1 MLAYLSNFFL
11 IIGSFFMVSAI
22 VGLMRY
28 KDFYIK
34 LHTLSMF
41 NIYGVSSVL
50 FALAIKTYHPIVFFE
65 ILFLIVINVIST
77 LAVISILFRNAIL
90 NNVKY
95 KAKTRDDI
103 TQEEMLEAKNR
114 IDFVINDDTIE
125 KAKKDLRN
133 KLTEKDKAKLEKI
146 YKKEEEKKL
155 KEKLKEEKKNE
166 KEKLKEEKK
175 KEKEKLKEEKKHIK
189 EDKKK
194 EDKKKEDKKKEEK
207 KEGKDVKHTQT
218 KVESKPA
225 VIKTETPKQEVKAEK
240 EPVKTQEPKKEM
252 SDIEKE
258 NEELRKKIREQKK
271 ILRKK
276 IETVRR
282 NAFIT
287 RKPEEIQKAEDLIK
301 GILDKYHLTE
311 DMLKDDYED

>member
-11 IIGSFFMVSAI
+11 IVGSFFMISAI

-41 NIYGVSSVL
+41 NIYGVSSTL
-50 FALAIKTYHPIVFFE
+50 FSLAIKTYDPIIFFE
-65 ILFLIVINVIST
+65 VIFLIIINIIST
-77 LAVISILFRNAIL
+77 VAVVSVLFRNAIL
-90 NNVKY
+90 SNVKY

-103 TQEEMLEAKNR
+103 TQEEMLKTKDK
-114 IDFVINDDTIE
+114 IGFIINDDTVIQ
-125 KAKKDLRN
+125 AKKDLRN
-133 KLTEKDKAKLEKI
+133 RLTEKDKIKLEKI
-146 YKKEEEKKL
+146 TKKEEEKKL
-155 KEKLKEEKKNE
+155 KEKLKEEKKIE
-166 KEKLKEEKK
+166 KEKLK
-175 KEKEKLKEEKKHIK
+175 KEKEEEKKHSK
-189 EDKKK
+189 EI
-194 EDKKKEDKKKEEK
+194 KKEEK
-207 KEGKDVKHTQT
+207 KTEEKIKKKIET
-218 KVESKPA
+218 KPIT
-225 VIKTETPKQEVKAEK
+225 IKTEVQKQEVKVDK
-240 EPVKTQEPKKEM
+240 NPPKTKEPKKEM
-252 SDIEKE
+252 TDIEKE
-258 NEELRKKIREQKK
+258 NEELRNKIREQKK

>member
-11 IIGSFFMVSAI
+11 IVGSFFMISAI

-41 NIYGVSSVL
+41 NIYGVSSTL
-50 FALAIKTYHPIVFFE
+50 FSLAIKTYDPIIFFE
-65 ILFLIVINVIST
+65 VIFLIIINIIST
-77 LAVISILFRNAIL
+77 VAVVSVLFRNAIL
-90 NNVKY
+90 SNVKY

-103 TQEEMLEAKNR
+103 TQEEMLKAKDK
-114 IDFVINDDTIE
+114 IGFIINDDTVVQ
-125 KAKKDLRN
+125 AKKDLRN
-133 KLTEKDKAKLEKI
+133 RLTEKDKIKLEKI
-146 YKKEEEKKL
+146 TKKEEEKKHS
-155 KEKLKEEKKNE
+155 KE
-166 KEKLKEEKK
+166 
-175 KEKEKLKEEKKHIK
+175 I
-189 EDKKK
+189 
-194 EDKKKEDKKKEEK
+194 KKEEK
-207 KEGKDVKHTQT
+207 KTEEKIK
-218 KVESKPA
+218 K
-225 VIKTETPKQEVKAEK
+225 KTETKPITIKSEVQKQEVKVDK
-240 EPVKTQEPKKEM
+240 NPPKIKEPKKEM
-252 SDIEKE
+252 TDIEKE
-258 NEELRKKIREQKK
+258 NEELRNKIREQKK

>member
-1 MLAYLSNFFL
+1 MLVYLSNFFL
-11 IIGSFFMVSAI
+11 IIGSFFMMSAI
-22 VGLMRY
+22 IGLIRY

-34 LHTLSMF
+34 LHTLSLF

-50 FALAIKTYHPIVFFE
+50 FALAIKTYRPIIFFE
-65 ILFLIVINVIST
+65 ILFLMVINIIST

-90 NNVKY
+90 NNVRY

-103 TQEEMLEAKNR
+103 TQEEMQEARNR
-114 IDFVINDDTIE
+114 IGFIINDDTIE

-133 KLTEKDKAKLEKI
+133 RLTEKDKAKLEKI
-146 YKKEEEKKL
+146 TKKEEEKKL
-155 KEKLKEEKKNE
+155 KEKLKEDKKNA

-175 KEKEKLKEEKKHIK
+175 KEKEKIKEEKKHIK
-189 EDKKK
+189 EDKK
-194 EDKKKEDKKKEEK
+194 EVKKKEDKKVVQQKVETKTIATKTDTNKEVPQKKEEK
-207 KEGKDVKHTQT
+207 Q
-218 KVESKPA
+218 
-225 VIKTETPKQEVKAEK
+225 
-240 EPVKTQEPKKEM
+240 PVKEEPKKEM

-311 DMLKDDYED
+311 EMLKDDYED

>member
-1 MLAYLSNFFL
+1 MLVYLSNFFL
-11 IIGSFFMVSAI
+11 IIGSFFMMSAI
-22 VGLMRY
+22 IGLIRY

-34 LHTLSMF
+34 LHTLSLF

-50 FALAIKTYHPIVFFE
+50 FALAIKTYRPIIFFE
-65 ILFLIVINVIST
+65 ILFLMVINIIST

-90 NNVKY
+90 NNVRY

-103 TQEEMLEAKNR
+103 TQEEMQEARNR
-114 IDFVINDDTIE
+114 IGFIINDDTIE

-133 KLTEKDKAKLEKI
+133 RLTEKDKAKLEKI
-146 YKKEEEKKL
+146 TKKEEEKKL
-155 KEKLKEEKKNE
+155 KEKLKEDKKNA

-175 KEKEKLKEEKKHIK
+175 KEKEKIKEEKKHIK
-189 EDKKK
+189 EDKKEDKK
-194 EDKKKEDKKKEEK
+194 EVKKKEDKKVIQQKVETKTISTKTDTNKEVPQKKEEK
-207 KEGKDVKHTQT
+207 Q
-218 KVESKPA
+218 
-225 VIKTETPKQEVKAEK
+225 
-240 EPVKTQEPKKEM
+240 PVKEEPKKEM

-311 DMLKDDYED
+311 EMLKDDYED